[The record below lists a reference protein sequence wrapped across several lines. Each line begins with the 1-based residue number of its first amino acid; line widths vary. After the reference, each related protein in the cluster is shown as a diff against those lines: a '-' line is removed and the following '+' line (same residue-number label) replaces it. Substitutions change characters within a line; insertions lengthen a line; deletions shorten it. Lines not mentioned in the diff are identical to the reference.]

1 MKFTDISPF
10 VRQALVGTLNK
21 SDTRDVNV
29 KIKSVD
35 CRLFCIISGGGHM
48 TVDGTRY
55 HIGAG
60 SVILFSAGTEYIWE
74 IDDVRYYAVNFDYTD
89 EFSHIKK
96 TFHPIHSTVFSES
109 QIIHRPYFDDL
120 DTMNQPIV
128 ISGTPGLNGIIE
140 QLTTEY
146 CMKGKYSDMLT
157 SSLLRAALLT
167 VLRIHTSENTS
178 EKSKRELAVRTVVE
192 YINNNYDRDIT
203 NESIARFFHFNST
216 YLNRI
221 FKACTGQTMHNFLL
235 SRRLAAAMEMLR
247 SQNVSIS
254 EVAYLCGFQ
263 SIHHFSK
270 TFRKCV
276 GMSPSEY
283 RELDS

>member
-1 MKFTDISPF
+1 LNFTDISPF

-21 SDTRDVNV
+21 SNTRDVNV
-29 KIKSVD
+29 KIKTVD
-35 CRLFCIISGGGHM
+35 CRLFCIISGGGSM
-48 TVDGTRY
+48 TIDGIR
-55 HIGAG
+55 HPIGAG
-60 SVILFSAGTEYIWE
+60 TVLLFSAGTEYIWE
-74 IDDVRYYAVNFDYTD
+74 IEDVRYYSVNFDYTA

-96 TFHPIHSTVFSES
+96 TFHPIHSSVFSDG

-120 DTMNQPIV
+120 DTMNRPIV
-128 ISGTPGLNGIIE
+128 VRGTPALNGLIE

-146 CMKGKYSDMLT
+146 CMAGRYSDMLT

-167 VLRIHTSENTS
+167 VLRIHTAESTS
-178 EKSKRELAVRTVVE
+178 EKRICESAVRTVVE

-203 NESIARFFHFNST
+203 NESISRLYHFNSS

-221 FKACTGQTMHNFLL
+221 FKACTGQTMHSFLL

-247 SQNVSIS
+247 SQNIPIS
-254 EVAYLCGFQ
+254 EVAYMCGFQ

-270 TFRKCV
+270 TFKKCV

-283 RELDS
+283 RDFNS